1 MSVNRAVDM
10 GMDGGG
16 QSGIH
21 SGWVKVLGVAEYT
34 SEKCSSACHCLKEGW
49 NDAQQSSS
57 GEAIIRWCA
66 YVHVNG
72 FNLR

>member
-1 MSVNRAVDM
+1 MNKAVHVDM

-49 NDAQQSSS
+49 TDAQQSSS
-57 GEAIIRWCA
+57 GEAIIR
-66 YVHVNG
+66 
-72 FNLR
+72 